1 MNFSRISLQSTPS
14 LSVECKEK
22 ELPYIDK
29 NVRTGEVSRKRKA
42 SVTRTHTNQK
52 KLSIVHYKSRCTQS
66 FSETIIETSDGIAYH
81 NIKQL
86 TNMSENLH
94 GFMRQKLF
102 CKTQAGVYVVPFIS
116 TKGAGKI
123 GE

>member
-1 MNFSRISLQSTPS
+1 MLITPPPPPPPPKKKLWLPIVTDSAGSPSTSSRYPCNQHHLY
-14 LSVECKEK
+14 LEK

-29 NVRTGEVSRKRKA
+29 NVKTGEVSRKRKA

-86 TNMSENLH
+86 TNVLY
-94 GFMRQKLF
+94 GFCIL
-102 CKTQAGVYVVPFIS
+102 
-116 TKGAGKI
+116 
-123 GE
+123 